1 MNEISKPNVGK
12 DRDMIVLLD
21 IKTWMRE
28 NPKPN

>member
-12 DRDMIVLLD
+12 VRDMIVLLD